1 MRRLGVFG
9 LVGLCLLSGLAMA
22 GETVSTAVPSAPGR
36 APQSVK
42 LSPLVIDE
50 LNGDLGYNNWQ
61 NQPDLLGF
69 SVGRYD
75 ALRDN
80 DRTRRAIDFRAEYRS
95 GLSLLPLIAPQT
107 FNGWDKTFQIRPM
120 AGIEATSDGAL
131 YGFGGFVFDI
141 FLTRNIFLS
150 PNEVV
155 GLYYRGNGKRLGSF
169 VEFRSTF
176 EAGYRFDNNMRLSA
190 SLGHISN
197 AGLTSYNPGTE
208 IISGHL
214 YIPTDWVFGK

>member
-1 MRRLGVFG
+1 MRRLGLVLAFG
-9 LVGLCLLSGLAMA
+9 MCLLSGVAAA
-22 GETVSTAVPSAPGR
+22 GETVTTTTSSTPGR
-36 APQSVK
+36 APQSVN
-42 LSPLVIDE
+42 LNPLVIDE
-50 LNGDLGYNNWQ
+50 MNGDFGQSNWQ

-69 SVGRYD
+69 SAGRFD

-80 DRTRRAIDFRAEYRS
+80 DRTKRAIDFRVEYRS
-95 GLSLLPLIAPQT
+95 GLSLLPRIAPQT
-107 FNGWDKTFQIRPM
+107 FSGWDKTFQIRPM

-131 YGFGGFVFDI
+131 YGYGGFVFDI
-141 FLTRNIFLS
+141 FLTKNIFLS
-150 PNEVV
+150 PSEVV
-155 GLYYRGNGKRLGSF
+155 GLFYRGNGKRLGSF
-169 VEFRSTF
+169 VEFRSTI

-208 IISGHL
+208 IISGHV

>member
-1 MRRLGVFG
+1 MRGRLLG
-9 LVGLCLLSGLAMA
+9 LVAGLAMLWA
-22 GETVSTAVPSAPGR
+22 GAAQAQDATAPAPR
-36 APQSVK
+36 TPQPVAIN
-42 LSPLVIDE
+42 PLVVDE
-50 LNGDLGYNNWQ
+50 MNGELGHQNWEH
-61 NQPDLLGF
+61 QPDLLGF
-69 SVGRYD
+69 SAGYYD
-75 ALRDN
+75 ALRNN
-80 DRTRRAIDFRAEYRS
+80 DRTNRAVDFRVEYRS

-107 FNGWDKTFQIRPM
+107 FSGWDKTFQIRPM
-120 AGIEATSDGAL
+120 GGVEGTTDGAL

-141 FLTRNIFLS
+141 FLTRHIYLA

-176 EAGYRFDNNMRLSA
+176 EAGYRFDNNMRIGA
-190 SLGHISN
+190 SVGHISN

-208 IISGHL
+208 IVSGHV